1 VSSRRLH
8 PAPPSPSRETA
19 NGTDSSAPFTAPL
32 SPLRPTVAA
41 FATLAVAVAVAASL
55 YVLNNAAEAPEAN
68 AVVRAIMA
76 LTALVVGLYLWQR
89 QPQNLF
95 GPALAGGVL
104 LLSPMALAVSEDPW
118 TFTVGRTLAALAIVY
133 AVGLVLLFPEGR
145 LEGREPRR
153 LLAAAA
159 VGSGVLWIAALL
171 FADTL
176 PAGGPLIP
184 CVGGCP
190 DNAAQVVETDPDLSQ
205 VLGLA
210 YGVFCAGIGLA
221 GAALLVRRLR
231 DATPIRRRA
240 IIPVLAILPAV
251 FVGMGAYVLMREA
264 APDSP
269 LLDPIGWLVL
279 GAFALFPSLVY
290 LGLIRGRVLA
300 ASALEELVERLSR
313 ESSPVE
319 LQEAMKTALRDPAL
333 ELVFWSARTQCY
345 VDARGRDVYLP
356 RGDRR
361 WKLSKVAMG
370 YAGRSVT
377 RVDRDD
383 RPVAAIVHDA
393 ELDSQPQLIQAV
405 ASATLMALENTTL
418 QADLQAAV
426 FDERRRI
433 ARDLHDGL
441 AQDLAFIS
449 LQGQELA
456 EKDPRADA
464 IVTAAGQALAHARRA
479 IVALSDPADESLPT
493 AVARVA
499 TSLTD
504 RSGTGLELELDDQ
517 AETGPRARDELLLI
531 VSEAISNATRHGNA
545 SKIHV
550 ALSANA
556 GLRLAISDDG
566 CGFDNGAS
574 TSKNDTG
581 GFGLTSMHE
590 RVDGLGGELHLHSR
604 PGEGTQVEVM
614 LP

>member
-1 VSSRRLH
+1 M
-8 PAPPSPSRETA
+8 A
-19 NGTDSSAPFTAPL
+19 G
-32 SPLRPTVAA
+32 
-41 FATLAVAVAVAASL
+41 AASL

-76 LTALVVGLYLWQR
+76 LTALAVGLYLWQR

-104 LLSPMALAVSEDPW
+104 VLSPMALAVSEDPW

-145 LEGREPRR
+145 LDGRDPRR

-159 VGSGVLWIAALL
+159 GGSGVLWIAALL

-184 CVGGCP
+184 CIGGCP
-190 DNAAQVVETDPDLSQ
+190 DNAAQVVETGPDLSRI
-205 VLGLA
+205 LGLA

-231 DATPIRRRA
+231 NATPIRRRA

-251 FVGMGAYVLMREA
+251 FIGMGAYILVREA
-264 APDSP
+264 SPDSP
-269 LLDPIGWLVL
+269 LLDPLGWLVL

-290 LGLIRGRVLA
+290 VGLIRGRVLA

-313 ESSPVE
+313 ESNPIE

-333 ELVFWSARTQCY
+333 DLVFWSARTQSY
-345 VDARGRDVYLP
+345 VDARGRDIHLP
-356 RGDRR
+356 HGD
-361 WKLSKVAMG
+361 
-370 YAGRSVT
+370 AGRTVT
-377 RVDRDD
+377 RIDRDG
-383 RPVAAIVHDA
+383 RPVAAIVHDP
-393 ELDSQPQLIQAV
+393 ELDNRPQLVQAV
-405 ASATLMALENTTL
+405 ASATLLALENASL

-441 AQDLAFIS
+441 AQELAFIS
-449 LQGQELA
+449 LKGQELRD
-456 EKDPRADA
+456 EDPRADA

-479 IVALSDPADESLPT
+479 IVALSYPADESLPT

-517 AETGPRARDELLLI
+517 AETGPRARDGLLLI

-550 ALSANA
+550 ALSANG

-566 CGFDNGAS
+566 CGFKNAPGAVPG
-574 TSKNDTG
+574 T
-581 GFGLTSMHE
+581 GFGLTSMEE
-590 RVDGLGGELHLHSR
+590 RVENLGGELRLRSH
-604 PGEGTQVEVM
+604 PGEGTKVEVM